1 MHTRHTSYTVLLK
14 CITDFLLTSRLYCRF
29 WNRTKS
35 AAQRFYTGRG
45 LYRRSGISPSPEEFS
60 LLLALIIE
68 YAIHL
73 CKYFL
78 LFFTPYITAFY
89 TLYASANAAQTAQKP
104 NITAYTSGSTG
115 RIRICI
121 IASKW
126 IPLISLGIPA
136 YLIKELPVLDI
147 VRLHIDRL
155 SCMVL
160 GKHIIAKIGIGYCA

>member
-1 MHTRHTSYTVLLK
+1 MLSI
-14 CITDFLLTSRLYCRF
+14 CASIF
-29 WNRTKS
+29 
-35 AAQRFYTGRG
+35 FY
-45 LYRRSGISPSPEEFS
+45 
-60 LLLALIIE
+60 
-68 YAIHL
+68 
-73 CKYFL
+73 
-78 LFFTPYITAFY
+78 FFTIYITAFY
-89 TLYASANAAQTAQKP
+89 TLYASTNAAQTAQKP

-126 IPLISLGIPA
+126 ISLISLGIPA

-160 GKHIIAKIGIGYCA
+160 GKHIIAKIDIGYCT